1 MAALVWPRRSETVF
15 TDSPCLVDTE
25 EEFPPSPRIAE
36 YVAGLLARWVDL
48 TEDEEDT
55 SPWSTGPLIGEASG
69 PFVYFPMRYSMA
81 EEASA
86 YAADLAASM
95 GLFATT
101 RRLGCCDRDR
111 LRTEGGCSPARPSC
125 ARVA

>member
-1 MAALVWPRRSETVF
+1 MSYDLAVWEGSKTADDVIAGDVLTQMYDRYI
-15 TDSPCLVDTE
+15 DTE

-48 TEDEEDT
+48 TEDEEDI

-69 PFVYFPMRYSMA
+69 PFIYFPMRYSMA

-95 GLFATT
+95 GLVCYDPQA
-101 RRLGCCDRDR
+101 RL
-111 LRTEGGCSPARPSC
+111 LRP
-125 ARVA
+125 

>member
-1 MAALVWPRRSETVF
+1 MSYDLAVWEGSKPADDVIAGEVLTQLYDRYI
-15 TDSPCLVDTE
+15 DTE

-69 PFVYFPMRYSMA
+69 PFIYFPMRYSMA

-86 YAADLAASM
+86 YAADLAAST
-95 GLFATT
+95 GLVCYDPQA
-101 RRLGCCDRDR
+101 RL
-111 LRTEGGCSPARPSC
+111 LRP
-125 ARVA
+125 